1 MLYHMKEKILN
12 LQTCA
17 FPGLNVI
24 TKIHFAA
31 ATVILIKFVTAALAA
46 ITVLLPS
53 NLMQKINS
61 AKFSEEKKHLES

>member
-24 TKIHFAA
+24 TKIHFAAA

-61 AKFSEEKKHLES
+61 AKFSEEKKKNT